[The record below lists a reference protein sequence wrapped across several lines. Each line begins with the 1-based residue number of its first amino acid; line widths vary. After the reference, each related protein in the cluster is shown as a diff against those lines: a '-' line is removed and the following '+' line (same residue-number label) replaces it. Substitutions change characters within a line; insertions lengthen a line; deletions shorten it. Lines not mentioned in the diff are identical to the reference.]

1 MAILEGTA
9 YWASVTTPNTTFE
22 PMYSVN
28 LVVDEATA
36 ADFKARGFSIKE
48 MDEGPAIIIKRKV
61 AGKDGT
67 VRRAPKLVDQHKNPL
82 DAKVGNG
89 SVVKVQ
95 YNEWETTNKFG
106 SFKGLDF
113 QAMQVLELVEV
124 GIPDGVELGITYEEE
139 EEMEDEL

>member
-22 PMYSVN
+22 PTYSVN

-48 MDEGPAIIIKRKV
+48 MDEGPSIVIKRKV
-61 AGKDGT
+61 DGKDGT
-67 VRRAPKLVDQHKNPL
+67 VRSAPRLVDQYKNPL

-95 YNEWETTNKFG
+95 YNEWETTNKYG
-106 SFKGLDF
+106 SF
-113 QAMQVLELVEV
+113 
-124 GIPDGVELGITYEEE
+124 
-139 EEMEDEL
+139 

>member
-1 MAILEGTA
+1 MAILQGTA

-22 PMYSVN
+22 PTYSVN

-36 ADFKARGFSIKE
+36 EDFKARGYNIKQ
-48 MDEGPAIIIKRKV
+48 MDEGPSIVIKRKV
-61 AGKDGT
+61 EGKDGA
-67 VRRAPKLVDQHKNPL
+67 VRAAPRLVDQYKNPL

-95 YNEWETTNKFG
+95 YNEWETTSKFG

-113 QAMQVLELVEV
+113 QAMQVLDLVEV
-124 GIPDGVELGITYEEE
+124 GSPDGSEFESEAD
-139 EEMEDEL
+139 EMEDEL

>member
-22 PMYSVN
+22 PTYSVN

-48 MDEGPAIIIKRKV
+48 MDEGPSIVIKRKV
-61 AGKDGT
+61 DGKDGA
-67 VRRAPKLVDQHKNPL
+67 VRSAPRLVDQYKNPL

-95 YNEWETTNKFG
+95 YNEWETTNKYG

-113 QAMQVLELVEV
+113 QAMQVIDLVEV
-124 GIPDGVELGITYEEE
+124 GSPDGAEFEAAESD
-139 EEMEDEL
+139 MEDEL

>member
-22 PMYSVN
+22 PTYSVN

-48 MDEGPAIIIKRKV
+48 MDEGPSIVIKRKV
-61 AGKDGT
+61 DGKDGT
-67 VRRAPKLVDQHKNPL
+67 VRSAPRLVDQYKNPL

-95 YNEWETTNKFG
+95 YNEWETTNKYG
-106 SFKGLDF
+106 NFKGLDF
-113 QAMQVLELVEV
+113 QAMQVLDLVEV
-124 GIPDGVELGITYEEE
+124 GSPDGAEFEAAESD
-139 EEMEDEL
+139 MEDEL

>member
-22 PMYSVN
+22 PTYSVN

-36 ADFKARGFSIKE
+36 EDFKARGYNIKQ
-48 MDEGPAIIIKRKV
+48 MDEGPSIVIKRKV
-61 AGKDGT
+61 EGRDGT
-67 VRRAPKLVDQHKNPL
+67 VRDAPRLVDQYKNPL

-95 YNEWETTNKFG
+95 YNEWETTNKYG

-113 QAMQVLELVEV
+113 QAMQVIDLVEV
-124 GIPDGVELGITYEEE
+124 GSPDGAEFEAAESD
-139 EEMEDEL
+139 MEDEL

>member
-22 PMYSVN
+22 PTYSVN

-48 MDEGPAIIIKRKV
+48 MDEGPSIVIKRKV
-61 AGKDGT
+61 DGKDGA
-67 VRRAPKLVDQHKNPL
+67 VRSAPRLVDQYKNPL

-95 YNEWETTNKFG
+95 YNEWETTNKYG

-113 QAMQVLELVEV
+113 QAMQVLDLVDV
-124 GIPDGVELGITYEEE
+124 GSPDGAEFEAAESD
-139 EEMEDEL
+139 MEDEL

>member
-22 PMYSVN
+22 PTYSVN

-48 MDEGPAIIIKRKV
+48 MDEGPSIVIKRKV
-61 AGKDGT
+61 DGKDGT
-67 VRRAPKLVDQHKNPL
+67 VRSAPRLVDQYKNPL

-95 YNEWETTNKFG
+95 YNEWETTNKYG

-124 GIPDGVELGITYEEE
+124 GSPDGAEFEAAESD
-139 EEMEDEL
+139 MEDEL

>member
-22 PMYSVN
+22 PTYSVN

-48 MDEGPAIIIKRKV
+48 MDEGPSIVIKRKV
-61 AGKDGT
+61 DGKDGA
-67 VRRAPKLVDQHKNPL
+67 VRSAPRLVDQYKNPL

-95 YNEWETTNKFG
+95 YNEWETTNKYG

-113 QAMQVLELVEV
+113 QAMQVLDLVEV
-124 GIPDGVELGITYEEE
+124 GSPDGAEFEAAESD
-139 EEMEDEL
+139 MEDEL

>member
-22 PMYSVN
+22 PTYSVN

-48 MDEGPAIIIKRKV
+48 MDEGPSIVIKRKV
-61 AGKDGT
+61 DGKDGT
-67 VRRAPKLVDQHKNPL
+67 VRSAPKLVDQYKNPL

-95 YNEWETTNKFG
+95 YNEWETTNKYG

-113 QAMQVLELVEV
+113 QAMQVIDLVEV
-124 GIPDGVELGITYEEE
+124 GSPDGAEFEAAESD
-139 EEMEDEL
+139 MEDEL

>member
-9 YWASVTTPNTTFE
+9 YWASVTTPNTTFQ
-22 PMYSVN
+22 PTYSVN

-61 AGKDGT
+61 EGKDGT
-67 VRRAPKLVDQHKNPL
+67 VRSAPRLVDQYKNSL

-95 YNEWETTNKFG
+95 YNEWETTNQYG

-124 GIPDGVELGITYEEE
+124 GSPDGAEFEAAESD
-139 EEMEDEL
+139 MEDEL

>member
-22 PMYSVN
+22 PTYSVN

-48 MDEGPAIIIKRKV
+48 MDEGPSIVIKRKV

-67 VRRAPKLVDQHKNPL
+67 VRRAPKLVDQYKNPL

-95 YNEWETTNKFG
+95 YNEWETTNKYG

-113 QAMQVLELVEV
+113 QAMQVLDLVEV
-124 GIPDGVELGITYEEE
+124 GSPDGAEFEAAESD
-139 EEMEDEL
+139 MEDEL

>member
-1 MAILEGTA
+1 MAILQGTA

-22 PMYSVN
+22 PTYSVN

-36 ADFKARGFSIKE
+36 EDFKARGYNIKQ
-48 MDEGPAIIIKRKV
+48 MDEGPSIVIKRKV
-61 AGKDGT
+61 EGKDGM
-67 VRRAPKLVDQHKNPL
+67 VRAAPRLVDQYKNPL

-113 QAMQVLELVEV
+113 QAMQVLDLVEV
-124 GIPDGVELGITYEEE
+124 GSPDGSEFESEAD
-139 EEMEDEL
+139 EMEDEL

>member
-22 PMYSVN
+22 PTYSVN

-48 MDEGPAIIIKRKV
+48 MDEGPSIVIKRKV
-61 AGKDGT
+61 DGKDGA
-67 VRRAPKLVDQHKNPL
+67 VRSAPRLVDQYKNPL

-95 YNEWETTNKFG
+95 YNEWETTNKYG
-106 SFKGLDF
+106 NFKGLDF
-113 QAMQVLELVEV
+113 QAMQVIDLVEV
-124 GIPDGVELGITYEEE
+124 GSPDGAEFEAAESD
-139 EEMEDEL
+139 MEDEL

>member
-22 PMYSVN
+22 PTYSVN

-48 MDEGPAIIIKRKV
+48 MDEGPSIVIKRKV
-61 AGKDGT
+61 DGKDGT
-67 VRRAPKLVDQHKNPL
+67 VRSAPRLVDQYKNPL

-95 YNEWETTNKFG
+95 YNEWETTNKYG

-113 QAMQVLELVEV
+113 QAMQVLDLVEV
-124 GIPDGVELGITYEEE
+124 GSPDGAEFEAEANI
-139 EEMEDEL
+139 EDEL

>member
-22 PMYSVN
+22 PTYSVK

-48 MDEGPAIIIKRKV
+48 MDEGPSIVIKRKV
-61 AGKDGT
+61 DGKDGT
-67 VRRAPKLVDQHKNPL
+67 VRSAPRLVDQYKNPL

-95 YNEWETTNKFG
+95 YNEWETTNKYG

-113 QAMQVLELVEV
+113 QAMQVLDLVEV
-124 GIPDGVELGITYEEE
+124 GSPDGAEFEAAESD
-139 EEMEDEL
+139 MEDEL

>member
-22 PMYSVN
+22 PTYSVN

-48 MDEGPAIIIKRKV
+48 MDEGPSIVIKRKV
-61 AGKDGT
+61 DGKDGT
-67 VRRAPKLVDQHKNPL
+67 VRSAPRLVDQYKNPL

-95 YNEWETTNKFG
+95 YNEWETTNQYG

-124 GIPDGVELGITYEEE
+124 GSPDGAEFEAAESD
-139 EEMEDEL
+139 MEDEL

>member
-22 PMYSVN
+22 PTYSVN

-48 MDEGPAIIIKRKV
+48 MDEGPSIVIKRKV
-61 AGKDGT
+61 DGKDGA
-67 VRRAPKLVDQHKNPL
+67 VRSAPRLVDQYKNPL

-95 YNEWETTNKFG
+95 YNEWETTNKYG
-106 SFKGLDF
+106 NFKGLDF
-113 QAMQVLELVEV
+113 QAMQVIDLVEV
-124 GIPDGVELGITYEEE
+124 GSPDGAEFEAAESN
-139 EEMEDEL
+139 MEDEL

>member
-22 PMYSVN
+22 PTYSVN

-48 MDEGPAIIIKRKV
+48 MDEGPSIVIKRKV
-61 AGKDGT
+61 DGKDGT
-67 VRRAPKLVDQHKNPL
+67 VRSAPRLVDQYKNPL

-95 YNEWETTNKFG
+95 YNEWETTNKYG
-106 SFKGLDF
+106 NFKGLDF
-113 QAMQVLELVEV
+113 QAMQVIDLVEV
-124 GIPDGVELGITYEEE
+124 GSPDGSEFEAAESD
-139 EEMEDEL
+139 MEDEL

>member
-22 PMYSVN
+22 PTYSVN

-48 MDEGPAIIIKRKV
+48 MDEGPSIVIKRKV
-61 AGKDGT
+61 DGKDGT
-67 VRRAPKLVDQHKNPL
+67 VRSAPRLVDRYKNPL

-95 YNEWETTNKFG
+95 YNEWETTNKYG

-113 QAMQVLELVEV
+113 QAMQVLDLVEV
-124 GIPDGVELGITYEEE
+124 GSPDGAEFEAAESD
-139 EEMEDEL
+139 MEDEL

>member
-1 MAILEGTA
+1 MAILQGTA

-22 PMYSVN
+22 PTYSVN

-36 ADFKARGFSIKE
+36 EDFKARGYNIKQ
-48 MDEGPAIIIKRKV
+48 MDEGPSIVIKRKV
-61 AGKDGT
+61 EGKDGMI
-67 VRRAPKLVDQHKNPL
+67 RSAPRLVDQYKNPL

-113 QAMQVLELVEV
+113 QAMQVLDLVEV
-124 GIPDGVELGITYEEE
+124 GSPDGSEFESEAD
-139 EEMEDEL
+139 EMEDEL

>member
-22 PMYSVN
+22 PTYSVN

-48 MDEGPAIIIKRKV
+48 MDEGPSIVIKRKV
-61 AGKDGT
+61 DGKDGT
-67 VRRAPKLVDQHKNPL
+67 VRSAPRLVDQYKNPL

-95 YNEWETTNKFG
+95 YNEWETTNKYG

-113 QAMQVLELVEV
+113 QAMQVIDLVEV
-124 GIPDGVELGITYEEE
+124 GSPDGAEFEAAESD
-139 EEMEDEL
+139 MEDEL

>member
-22 PMYSVN
+22 PTYSVN

-48 MDEGPAIIIKRKV
+48 MDEGPSIVIKRKV
-61 AGKDGT
+61 DGKDGT
-67 VRRAPKLVDQHKNPL
+67 VRSAPRLVDQYKNPL

-95 YNEWETTNKFG
+95 YNEWETTNKYG
-106 SFKGLDF
+106 NFKGLDF
-113 QAMQVLELVEV
+113 QAMQVIDLVEV
-124 GIPDGVELGITYEEE
+124 GSPDGAEFEAAESD
-139 EEMEDEL
+139 MEDEL

>member
-22 PMYSVN
+22 PTYSVN

-48 MDEGPAIIIKRKV
+48 MDEGPSIVIKRKV
-61 AGKDGT
+61 DGKDGT
-67 VRRAPKLVDQHKNPL
+67 VRSAPRLVDQYKNPL

-95 YNEWETTNKFG
+95 YNEWETTNKYG

-113 QAMQVLELVEV
+113 QAMQVLDLVEV
-124 GIPDGVELGITYEEE
+124 GSPDGAEFEAAESD
-139 EEMEDEL
+139 MEDEL

>member
-1 MAILEGTA
+1 MAILQGTA

-22 PMYSVN
+22 PTYSVN

-36 ADFKARGFSIKE
+36 EDFKARGYNIKQ
-48 MDEGPAIIIKRKV
+48 MDEGPSIVIKRKV
-61 AGKDGT
+61 EGKDGT
-67 VRRAPKLVDQHKNPL
+67 VRAAPRLVDQYKNPL

-113 QAMQVLELVEV
+113 QAMQVLDLVEV
-124 GIPDGVELGITYEEE
+124 GSPDGSEFESEAD
-139 EEMEDEL
+139 EMEDEL

>member
-9 YWASVTTPNTTFE
+9 YWASVTTPNTTFQ
-22 PMYSVN
+22 PTYSVN

-48 MDEGPAIIIKRKV
+48 MDEGPSIVIKRKV
-61 AGKDGT
+61 DGKDGA
-67 VRRAPKLVDQHKNPL
+67 VRSAPRLVDQYKNPL

-95 YNEWETTNKFG
+95 YNEWETTNKYG

-113 QAMQVLELVEV
+113 QAMQVLDLVEV
-124 GIPDGVELGITYEEE
+124 GSPDGAEFEAAESD
-139 EEMEDEL
+139 MEDEL